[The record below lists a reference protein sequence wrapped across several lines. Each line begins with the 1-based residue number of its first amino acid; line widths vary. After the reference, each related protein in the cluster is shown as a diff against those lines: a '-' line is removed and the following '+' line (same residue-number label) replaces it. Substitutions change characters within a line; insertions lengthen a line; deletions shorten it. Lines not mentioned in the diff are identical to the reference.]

1 MYIVATPAEQLPDG
15 DWPVNIEL
23 PESDEHTQY
32 KLSHIVQDPKA
43 A

>member
-1 MYIVATPAEQLPDG
+1 M
-15 DWPVNIEL
+15 
-23 PESDEHTQY
+23 PESGEHTQY

>member
-1 MYIVATPAEQLPDG
+1 
-15 DWPVNIEL
+15 IEL
-23 PESDEHTQY
+23 PESGEHTQY

>member
-1 MYIVATPAEQLPDG
+1 G
-15 DWPVNIEL
+15 
-23 PESDEHTQY
+23 EHTQY

>member
-1 MYIVATPAEQLPDG
+1 M
-15 DWPVNIEL
+15 EL
-23 PESDEHTQY
+23 PESGEHTQY

>member
-1 MYIVATPAEQLPDG
+1 MQPTVNTIPTG
-15 DWPVNIEL
+15 SINIEL
-23 PESDEHTQY
+23 PESGEHTQY

>member
-1 MYIVATPAEQLPDG
+1 WL
-15 DWPVNIEL
+15 VNIEL
-23 PESDEHTQY
+23 PESGEHTQY

>member
-1 MYIVATPAEQLPDG
+1 
-15 DWPVNIEL
+15 
-23 PESDEHTQY
+23 PESGEHTQY